1 MNKKAFT
8 LVELLA
14 VLVVLGVLATIV
26 TTTIIKQVGESQKKL
41 NDAQIEIIKSA
52 SIEYA
57 ENKGFFKKNN
67 SNYNICLKDL
77 IDNDLI
83 DDSTI
88 NSLDNINYYVKLSVK
103 CDKICQFEAREL
115 EEYQNNIT
123 CN

>member
-57 ENKGFFKKNN
+57 ENKGLFKKNN

-88 NSLDNINYYVKLSVK
+88 NSLDNKNYYVKLSVK
-103 CDKICQFEAREL
+103 CDKICQFEASEL
-115 EEYQNNIT
+115 EEYKNNIT